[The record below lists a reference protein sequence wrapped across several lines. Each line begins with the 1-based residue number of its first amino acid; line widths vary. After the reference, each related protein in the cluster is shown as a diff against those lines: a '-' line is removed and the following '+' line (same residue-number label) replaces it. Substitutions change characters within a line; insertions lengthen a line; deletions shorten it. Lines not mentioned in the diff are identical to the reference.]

1 MIKKIAET
9 FTSTLKLTGRH
20 PGILVYVL
28 FLLLI
33 IGSAFFWRFSP
44 IADHLDVSGIMNWAR
59 EITTLPL
66 LIAVSLGAHILA
78 GMTMFPMSVLNTVLA
93 LLLGPWKGFALAYGS
108 NIISAFFCYVVFRYL
123 GRRPLQAISGEK
135 IKNLSRKAG
144 ERGFL
149 FMIILRNSPM
159 AFGMVNMTAAL
170 THVKFRDYFFG
181 SILGMLPGTLAVCLL
196 AGELKNMV
204 IEPNIF
210 SVVIIVLAIG
220 ILFLLYKKMQKK
232 NKQTE
237 LPDNLK

>member
-1 MIKKIAET
+1 MKKIAET

-33 IGSAFFWRFSP
+33 IGSALFWRFSP
-44 IADHLDVSGIMNWAR
+44 LADHLDVSGIMSWAR

-66 LIAVSLGAHILA
+66 LVAVSLGAHILA
-78 GMTMFPMSVLNTVLA
+78 GMTMFPMSILNSVLA
-93 LLLGPWKGFALAYGS
+93 LLLGPWKGFALAYS
-108 NIISAFFCYVVFRYL
+108 CNIISALFCYVVFRYL
-123 GRRPLQAISGEK
+123 GRRPLQAISNEK

-149 FMIILRNSPM
+149 FVFIMRNSPM

-204 IEPNIF
+204 IEPNIS
-210 SVVIIVLAIG
+210 SVIVIGLAIG

-232 NKQTE
+232 NKQTKS
-237 LPDNLK
+237 PDNLE

>member
-1 MIKKIAET
+1 MKKIAET

-33 IGSAFFWRFSP
+33 IGAAFFWKFSP
-44 IADHLDVSGIMNWAR
+44 IAEHLDVSGIMNWAR
-59 EITTLPL
+59 RITTLPL
-66 LIAVSLGAHILA
+66 LIIISLGAYILA
-78 GMTMFPMSVLNTVLA
+78 GMTMFPMSILNTVLA
-93 LLLGPWKGFALAYGS
+93 LLLGPWKGFFLAFS
-108 NIISAFFCYVVFRYL
+108 CNIISALFCYVVFRYL

-135 IKNLSRKAG
+135 IKHFSRKAG

-149 FMIILRNSPM
+149 FVIILRNSPM

-204 IEPNIF
+204 IEPNIS
-210 SVVIIVLAIG
+210 SVIVIGLAIG

-232 NKQTE
+232 NKQTKS
-237 LPDNLK
+237 PDNLE